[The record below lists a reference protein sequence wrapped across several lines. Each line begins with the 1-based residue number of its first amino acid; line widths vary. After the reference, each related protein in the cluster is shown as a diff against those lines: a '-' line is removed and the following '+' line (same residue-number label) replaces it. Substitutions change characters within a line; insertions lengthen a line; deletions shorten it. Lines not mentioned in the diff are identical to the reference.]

1 MEQRNIASPN
11 MMIFN
16 RDWGCQM
23 DPENME
29 RFDVDSEE
37 EIRADAMYPV
47 MLDKWQR

>member
-11 MMIFN
+11 MMLFT

-29 RFDVDSEE
+29 RFDSEE